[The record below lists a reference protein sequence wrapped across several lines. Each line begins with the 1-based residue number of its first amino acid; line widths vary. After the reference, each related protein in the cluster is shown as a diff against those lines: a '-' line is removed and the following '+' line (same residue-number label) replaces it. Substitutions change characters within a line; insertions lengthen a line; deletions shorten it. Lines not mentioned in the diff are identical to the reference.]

1 MILQKRMADEEKRE
15 GEPPSAERQKRMEWE
30 AGVLKRKWEV
40 RLNLIHFHL
49 CLGMW
54 HSFADCI

>member
-15 GEPPSAERQKRMEWE
+15 GEPPSAERQKTLEWE

-40 RLNLIHFHL
+40 RLKLIHFHL
-49 CLGMW
+49 CP
-54 HSFADCI
+54 